1 MWGGRFNK
9 DPNYIMQKINASID
23 FDKKLAFH
31 DIKGSKAH
39 VKMLFETEIIKK
51 DVFKKIFEGLCLIEK
66 EILDEKFE
74 FLSEL
79 EDIHMNVEYR
89 LSQIIGEDAGWLHTA
104 RSRNDQ
110 VATDFKLWVRDETDT
125 IIVDLKNLMNI
136 LIDKADKHQKII
148 MPGFTH
154 LQVAQPI
161 TFSHHMLAYVEMFFR
176 DKSRFEDGRKRM
188 NDCPLGAAALAGT
201 SFEINRHKTSNE
213 LGFDKPMANSL
224 DAVSDRDFAFDFLS
238 SSSIC
243 VSHLSRLAEEIIIWS
258 SSQFNFITLT
268 DAFSTGSSIMPQK
281 KNPDA
286 AELIRGKTGRVNG
299 ALLSILTMLKG
310 LPLAYSKDLQEDK
323 EQVFDTADTIKIC
336 INAMSGMIKDMIPN
350 QENMREAAKKGFSTS
365 TDLADFIVKKFNIPF
380 RQAHEKV
387 GKIVRIAE
395 QKDLLLN
402 ELSIVD
408 FKEVD
413 KRFDTEIFEILD
425 VDKSVLS
432 KNSFGGTSQNQ
443 VKKQISHW
451 RKLLK

>member
-1 MWGGRFNK
+1 MWGGRFDD
-9 DPNYIMQKINASID
+9 DPSYIMQKINASIE

-31 DIKGSKAH
+31 DIKGSKVH
-39 VKMLFETEIIKK
+39 VNMLFQKKIIKK
-51 DVFKKIFEGLCLIEK
+51 NVFKKIFDGLCQIEK
-66 EILDEKFE
+66 ELLDEKFQ
-74 FLSEL
+74 FLTEL
-79 EDIHMNVEYR
+79 EDIHMNIEYR
-89 LSQIIGEDAGWLHTA
+89 LNQIIGEDAGWLHTA

-110 VATDFKLWVRDETDT
+110 VATDLKLWVRDQTDM
-125 IIVDLKNLMNI
+125 IIIDLKNLMSI
-136 LIDKADKHQKII
+136 LIEKAENHQNII

-176 DKSRFEDGRKRM
+176 DLSRFEDGRKRM
-188 NDCPLGAAALAGT
+188 NNCPLGAAALAGT
-201 SFEINRHKTSNE
+201 SFEIDRHKTSDE
-213 LGFDKPMANSL
+213 LGFDMPMANSL
-224 DAVSDRDFAFDFLS
+224 DAVSDRDFTFDFLS

-243 VSHLSRLAEEIIIWS
+243 ISHLSRLAEEIIIWS

-268 DAFSTGSSIMPQK
+268 DSFSTGSSIMPQK

-286 AELIRGKTGRVNG
+286 AELIRGKTGRING
-299 ALLSILTMLKG
+299 ALFSILTMLKG

-336 INAMSGMIKDMIPN
+336 INAMSGMIKDLMPN
-350 QENMREAAKKGFSTS
+350 QVKMRLAAEEGFSTA

-387 GKIVRIAE
+387 GKIVKIAE
-395 QKDLLLN
+395 KKDLPLN
-402 ELSIVD
+402 KLSLVD

-413 KRFDTEIFEILD
+413 KRFDSKVFDILNID
-425 VDKSVLS
+425 SSVLS
-432 KNSFGGTSQNQ
+432 KNSFGGTSQSQ

-451 RKLLK
+451 RKFLK